1 MRGVIPR
8 RALLV
13 WGAAVA
19 VYFLAVFSRSSL
31 GVAGLMANE
40 RFGISAA
47 QLSFF
52 TMLQLVVYAGMQIP
66 VGLMVDR
73 FGSRRVLMVGAG
85 LMTVAQTGFALAT
98 TYPEALL
105 ARTFVGAGD
114 AMTFISVLRI
124 VARWFPLRRVPLFTQ
139 LTGNAGQLGAIV
151 AALPLSWMLEQHGW
165 TSAYLSAAL
174 AGPVVL
180 VGVALFVHD
189 DPSSRRLRGEALPLR
204 ALAASLKAAWAQP
217 GTRLGFWV
225 HFTTPFSATVLGL
238 LWGFPFFKR
247 AEGMGSTG
255 ADELLTLLTIVGIIA
270 GPILGFLAGRHPWHR
285 STMALSVVAA
295 TVTTWTAVLAW
306 PGHAPLW
313 LLVLLVVAV
322 GAGAPAS
329 MLGFDVGRTS
339 NPAHRQ
345 ASANGIINVAGFVAA
360 LTTIVAVGFI
370 LDWRTPG
377 GGSNYTPSAF
387 RWAMSF
393 QYLVWGLG
401 TVMILRHRRQVRTK
415 VRRSDVDA
423 GNSMVSASG

>member
-1 MRGVIPR
+1 VIPR

-31 GVAGLMANE
+31 GVAGLMAND
-40 RFGISAA
+40 RFGISAG
-47 QLSFF
+47 QLSLFS
-52 TMLQLVVYAGMQIP
+52 MLQLVVYAGMQIP

-73 FGSRRVLMVGAG
+73 FGSRRVLLAGACV
-85 LMTVAQTGFALAT
+85 MTVAQAGFALAT

-124 VARWFPLRRVPLFTQ
+124 VARWFPLRRIALFTQ
-139 LTGNAGQLGAIV
+139 LTGNVGQLGAIV
-151 AALPLSWMLEQHGW
+151 AALPLSWMLEEHGW

-174 AGPVVL
+174 AGPVL
-180 VGVALFVHD
+180 IVGIIALVHD
-189 DPSSRRLRGEALPLR
+189 DPSARSLRGEALPLT
-204 ALAASLKAAWAQP
+204 ALGSSLRAAWSQP

-247 AEGMGSTG
+247 AEGLGTTG
-255 ADELLTLLTIVGIIA
+255 ADELLTLLTLVGVVA
-270 GPILGFLAGRHPWHR
+270 GPVLGYLAGRHPWHR
-285 STMALSVVAA
+285 STMALSVVTA
-295 TVTTWTAVLAW
+295 TVTMWTVVLLW
-306 PGHAPLW
+306 PGHAPVAV
-313 LLVLLVVAV
+313 LVLLMVAV

-345 ASANGIINVAGFVAA
+345 ASASGIINVGGFLAA
-360 LTTIVAVGFI
+360 LITIVAVGFI
-370 LDWRTPG
+370 LDWRTPHDAD
-377 GGSNYTPSAF
+377 YTSGAF

-393 QYLVWGLG
+393 QYVIWALGL
-401 TVMILRHRRQVRTK
+401 TMIVRHRRQVRTS
-415 VRRSDVDA
+415 VPRADVEA
-423 GNSMVSASG
+423 GNSMVTARN